1 MNTEK
6 AFNKGR
12 DAALDIIMEALGEQ
26 GFDGKHQN
34 FAKDAIAGA
43 LKELMLVTYVMAPN
57 EETAEELISLMQ
69 KHALEDWQEA
79 NPTA

>member
-12 DAALDIIMEALGEQ
+12 DAAFDTMEALGKQ

-43 LKELMLVTYVMAPN
+43 LKELMLVTYAMAPN